1 MLIMTKLA
9 QVLAYAGADSA
20 QTTTCVG
27 ASCLLALT
35 K

>member
-20 QTTTCVG
+20 QATCVG